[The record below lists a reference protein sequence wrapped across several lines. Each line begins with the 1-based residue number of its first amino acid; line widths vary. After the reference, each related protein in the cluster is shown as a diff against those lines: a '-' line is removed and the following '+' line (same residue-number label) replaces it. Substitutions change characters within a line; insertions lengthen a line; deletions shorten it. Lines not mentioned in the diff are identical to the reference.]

1 MSEFYYKELSFQI
14 IGICYKVHKALGPGL
29 PELVY
34 NRALYLEFSKQG
46 IPIETERQYKVFYDQ
61 VDVGF
66 YRCDLIVD
74 SKIILELKSEDRLT
88 RNHDVQL
95 FTYLN
100 VTGIKVGYLINL
112 GNRKMEFKR
121 LIL

>member
-1 MSEFYYKELSFQI
+1 MSEFYFRELSYQI
-14 IGICYKVHKALGPGL
+14 IGICFKVHKVLGPGL
-29 PELVY
+29 PEVVY
-34 NRALYLEFSKQG
+34 NRALYLEFDRQG
-46 IPIETERQYKVFYDQ
+46 LKIETERQFKVFYDG

-74 SKIILELKSEDRLT
+74 GKIILELKSEDRLT
-88 RNHDVQL
+88 KSHEIQL

-100 VTGIKVGYLINL
+100 VTGIKVGYLVNF
-112 GNRKMEFKR
+112 GPRKMEFRR